1 MELEQ
6 FKSWFV
12 LMEYRLGVPEKSRQ
26 PEQLIEFF
34 WQRVSEAYP
43 TRGLAIIGKAFD
55 LYAAGKLEGSKEV
68 TFAYHPP
75 ITEKLMFSILAEV
88 NANEAA
94 RERERETIERNSF
107 DDVKKEKM
115 QIDVAVNIVNA
126 LLSEY
131 QNASDTDLRWLIWK
145 EAFRRLYESGIIFD
159 YVSGSVD
166 FETGEVLTARE
177 VCERAALRA
186 QNNYLDNL
194 KWRATTDK
202 DLKNELF
209 KMQNSPDELR
219 RAASIPA
226 IRSICGLILENTKT
240 VKQ

>member
-1 MELEQ
+1 MDLQ
-6 FKSWFV
+6 DFKNWFT

-34 WQRVSEAYP
+34 WQRVKEAYP
-43 TRGLAIIGKAFD
+43 KRGLSIIGKAFD
-55 LYAAGKLEGSKEV
+55 LYAAVKLEVSKEV

-94 RERERETIERNSF
+94 MERERETIERNSF

-131 QNASDTDLRWLIWK
+131 QKASDTDLRWVIWK

-159 YVSGSVD
+159 YVSGSID
-166 FETGEVLTARE
+166 FESGEVLTAKE
-177 VCERAALRA
+177 TCERAALRA
-186 QNNYLDNL
+186 QKVYLDDL
-194 KWRATTDK
+194 EWRATSDK

-209 KMQNSPDELR
+209 IIQHSPDELR

-226 IRSICGLILENTKT
+226 IRSICGLILENTKP